1 MNDPYGIDIAPLNIF
16 ENQVIPIG
24 VHNLSKSFR
33 PNMATIRVLS
43 LGTKFI
49 PKWRDTNIKNIFR
62 KFGDFKRRLQN
73 SMFFVETT
81 PGTYCLNKQF
91 CLKNYFVAR
100 DSSPEIDEFCW
111 QLRDG
116 INDIVENF
124 AKNDVNSN
132 LSEKEKRAL
141 HKLITE
147 KNKIHVINDTDKN
160 LGPANADKSDVITEC
175 KRQLFDALT
184 YLKLSKSELENFL
197 RKSIEKLRLVVE
209 QHFYLGNCSQKEK
222 EFLLSNVNNYIIPH
236 FYIIWKILKNPPVGR
251 PIVAGY
257 KWIFTPASIFVG
269 HFLKEFYSK
278 FDSILN
284 DSLSLVKLLEKN

>member
-1 MNDPYGIDIAPLNIF
+1 MNIFKNFNNNISISLSDADGNRDSHSEQRDRRFFNERPNQAKKQGGRGYNRGNARYSGNRPPASSNAFQPPRDQREKSGRGDGRPQSKSPGMNDPYGIDIAPLNIF

-91 CLKNYFVAR
+91 RLKNYFVAR

-116 INDIVENF
+116 INDIVEN
-124 AKNDVNSN
+124 
-132 LSEKEKRAL
+132 L
-141 HKLITE
+141 
-147 KNKIHVINDTDKN
+147 
-160 LGPANADKSDVITEC
+160 
-175 KRQLFDALT
+175 
-184 YLKLSKSELENFL
+184 
-197 RKSIEKLRLVVE
+197 
-209 QHFYLGNCSQKEK
+209 QKTM
-222 EFLLSNVNNYIIPH
+222 ST
-236 FYIIWKILKNPPVGR
+236 
-251 PIVAGY
+251 PI
-257 KWIFTPASIFVG
+257 
-269 HFLKEFYSK
+269 
-278 FDSILN
+278 
-284 DSLSLVKLLEKN
+284 

>member
-49 PKWRDTNIKNIFR
+49 PKWRDTNIKKIFR

-73 SMFFVETT
+73 STFFVETT
-81 PGTYCLNKQF
+81 AGTYCLNKQF
-91 CLKNYFVAR
+91 RLKNYFVAR

-116 INDIVENF
+116 INDIMENF
-124 AKNDVNSN
+124 AKNDVSSN

-160 LGPANADKSDVITEC
+160 LGPANADKTDVITEC

-209 QHFYLGNCSQKEK
+209 QHFTWETVHKKKRNSCCLTSTT
-222 EFLLSNVNNYIIPH
+222 I
-236 FYIIWKILKNPPVGR
+236 
-251 PIVAGY
+251 
-257 KWIFTPASIFVG
+257 
-269 HFLKEFYSK
+269 
-278 FDSILN
+278 
-284 DSLSLVKLLEKN
+284 